1 LERGAAVKIGKGAV
15 EHVAQLA
22 RLHFE
27 DEELERFTHQMNAI
41 LTYMDQLNELDTS
54 QVEPTTHA
62 MDLFNVF
69 REDRVTGSIPPEKA
83 LANAPHRAGQSF
95 QVPKVIE

>member
-1 LERGAAVKIGKGAV
+1 MKIGKGDV

-27 DEELERFTHQMNAI
+27 EEELERFTVQMNAI
-41 LTYMDQLNELDTS
+41 LAYMDQLNELDTS

-69 REDRVTGSIPPEKA
+69 RKDLVMESIPLEKA
-83 LANAPHRAGQSF
+83 LANAPQREGPSF